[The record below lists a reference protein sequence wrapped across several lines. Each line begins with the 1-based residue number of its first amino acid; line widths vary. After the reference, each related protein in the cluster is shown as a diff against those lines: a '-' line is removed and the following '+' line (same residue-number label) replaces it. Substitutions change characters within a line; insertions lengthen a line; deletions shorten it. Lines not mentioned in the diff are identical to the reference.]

1 MKKAIVALMMG
12 LLVFTAVPQSV
23 FAADVE
29 NASAENNEAIK
40 DEDVSAEDSEAVEN
54 ASGADQNSESV
65 ENENVSAEKIESVKE
80 ANVSTENTEAVE
92 EANVSTEN
100 TEAVED
106 ENVSAENTETSG
118 NDKVSTESI
127 ENPVTVEESQYESA
141 ATVPS
146 VVYSTHVQ
154 NIGWQTD
161 VSDGAPAGTTG
172 RSLRI
177 EALKIHISGDE
188 NLGVTYQAHV
198 QDYGWMSEVSD
209 GAVAGTTGQ
218 SRRVEAISINLTG
231 EMSQNYDIYYRT
243 HVQNIGWTG
252 WAKNGANCGS
262 QGGSLRMEAL
272 QIKLVPKGFAAPG
285 STANAFYE
293 IKSQGNSSQAS
304 AVLNQVGWN
313 LQAAFNWSAGIK
325 WVKSPTD
332 PALGSRYFANLGFT
346 NHQGN
351 CYVMAATFYEM
362 ARTLGYE
369 AHQMTG
375 TVPLRRGGMGPHSWV
390 EVNVGGTYY
399 VCDPDFTN
407 ESRKNGYMIH
417 YGQSGT
423 WRYTGYSRM
432 N

>member
-146 VVYSTHVQ
+146 VVYST
-154 NIGWQTD
+154 
-161 VSDGAPAGTTG
+161 
-172 RSLRI
+172 
-177 EALKIHISGDE
+177 
-188 NLGVTYQAHV
+188 HV